1 VHVRVEVA
9 DEPAVRV
16 TDGIG
21 WHVRPV
27 EGFGVNATVPAK
39 LPTEVTVMVD
49 EPELV
54 ARMVVGETVPR
65 ETVKLLLP
73 TVTPTAPFTALESVE
88 AEAAVPFTVTTKL
101 AEGRGLQVADIRP
114 ALLTVAVQPAGW
126 VDVTA

>member
-27 EGFGVNATVPAK
+27 EGFGFKATVPAK

-54 ARMVVGETVPR
+54 ARMVVGETVLR
-65 ETVKLLLP
+65 ETMKLLLP
-73 TVTPTAPFTALESVE
+73 TVTPAPPFTALESVE

-101 AEGRGLQVADIRP
+101 VEGRGLQVADIRP